1 MKKKTIPQFLI
12 IGLCGI
18 MLIGCSNND
27 EPTGTSSSTTES
39 EEVESTD
46 TTNSESSSA
55 VSETSSEET
64 ATSSTDQ
71 ESQETP
77 SNEPND
83 ISSEFK
89 MIPELVLLPTT
100 FPTTEPSSVTA
111 NLITNEGDNYTVSY
125 TDVQGELA
133 EVTGTVY
140 ENPASASEEL
150 GTFLNGKSVEPH
162 EEGSSDLG
170 YGITGYGE
178 GAAGTQQFS
187 WQEGNWLFSIRSVSE
202 DQMDNPGIAKKI
214 VAYLEE
220 HYLPAPKDQGIV
232 YIQYPQG
239 GEEVN
244 VDIRW
249 QKNNIIYQLKTTRV
263 PLDALEMV
271 VSMNRS

>member
-1 MKKKTIPQFLI
+1 MKKKTITQFLI
-12 IGLCGI
+12 MGLCGMI
-18 MLIGCSNND
+18 LIGCSNND
-27 EPTGTSSSTTES
+27 ES
-39 EEVESTD
+39 EEEESTD
-46 TTNSESSSA
+46 TTSSESSSA
-55 VSETSSEET
+55 VSETISEET
-64 ATSSTDQ
+64 AFSSTDQ

-77 SNEPND
+77 SNELLD
-83 ISSEFK
+83 ISSELE
-89 MIPELVLLPTT
+89 MIPELVLLPTN

-111 NLITNEGDNYTVSY
+111 NLITNEGLNYTVSY
-125 TDVQGELA
+125 EDVQGELA

-150 GTFLNGKSVEPH
+150 GTFINGKSVEPH

-214 VAYLEE
+214 VAYLED

-232 YIQYPQG
+232 YVQYPQG
-239 GEEVN
+239 GEDVY
-244 VDIRW
+244 VDVRW
-249 QKNNIIYQLKTTRV
+249 QENNSIYQLKTTRV
-263 PLDALEMV
+263 PLEALEMV
-271 VSMNRS
+271 VSMNPS

>member
-1 MKKKTIPQFLI
+1 MKKKTISKFLI
-12 IGLCGI
+12 MGLCGI
-18 MLIGCSNND
+18 ILIGCSNND
-27 EPTGTSSSTTES
+27 DPTETSSSTSET

-46 TTNSESSSA
+46 TTSSKSSSA
-55 VSETSSEET
+55 VSETSSEEV
-64 ATSSTDQ
+64 TSSSADQ
-71 ESQETP
+71 TRQEIP
-77 SNEPND
+77 SNEPID
-83 ISSEFK
+83 VSSELE

-100 FPTTEPSSVTA
+100 FPSTDPSLVTA
-111 NLITNEGDNYTVSY
+111 NLINNEGLSYTVSY
-125 TDVQGELA
+125 ADVQEELA

-162 EEGSSDLG
+162 EEISSNLG

-214 VAYLEE
+214 VAYLED
-220 HYLPAPKDQGIV
+220 HYLPAPKDHGIV

-239 GEEVN
+239 GEEVH

-249 QKNNIIYQLKTTRV
+249 QDNNIIYQLKTTRV
-263 PLDALEMV
+263 PLEALEMV
-271 VSMNRS
+271 VSMNQS

>member
-64 ATSSTDQ
+64 ASSSTDQ

-214 VAYLEE
+214 VAYLED

>member
-1 MKKKTIPQFLI
+1 MKKKKIPQFLI
-12 IGLCGI
+12 MGLCGI

-27 EPTGTSSSTTES
+27 DSTETSSSTTES

-46 TTNSESSSA
+46 TTSSESSSV

-64 ATSSTDQ
+64 TSSSTDQ
-71 ESQETP
+71 ESQKTP
-77 SNEPND
+77 SNETID
-83 ISSEFK
+83 VSSELE
-89 MIPELVLLPTT
+89 MIPELVLLPTI

-111 NLITNEGDNYTVSY
+111 DIITNEGDNYTVSY
-125 TDVQGELA
+125 LDVQGELA
-133 EVTGTVY
+133 EVTGTIY

-202 DQMDNPGIAKKI
+202 DQMDNPGIATKI
-214 VAYLEE
+214 VAYLED

-263 PLDALEMV
+263 PLEALEMV

>member
-64 ATSSTDQ
+64 ASSSTDQ

-111 NLITNEGDNYTVSY
+111 DLITNEGDNYTVSY

-220 HYLPAPKDQGIV
+220 LYLPAPKDQGIV

>member
-64 ATSSTDQ
+64 ASSSTDQ

-133 EVTGTVY
+133 EVTGTIY

>member
-1 MKKKTIPQFLI
+1 MKKKMIPKFLI
-12 IGLCGI
+12 MGLCGI
-18 MLIGCSNND
+18 VLIGCSNNSD
-27 EPTGTSSSTTES
+27 PTETSSSTMES
-39 EEVESTD
+39 EDVESTD
-46 TTNSESSSA
+46 TTSSEGSSA
-55 VSETSSEET
+55 ISETSSEET
-64 ATSSTDQ
+64 ASSSTNQ

-77 SNEPND
+77 SNEPID
-83 ISSEFK
+83 VSSELE

-111 NLITNEGDNYTVSY
+111 DIITNEGDNYTVSY
-125 TDVQGELA
+125 IDVQGELA
-133 EVTGTVY
+133 EVTGTIY

-150 GTFLNGKSVEPH
+150 GTFLNGKSVEPR
-162 EEGSSDLG
+162 EEGSSNLG

-187 WQEGNWLFSIRSVSE
+187 WHEGNWLFSIRSVSE
-202 DQMDNPGIAKKI
+202 DQMENSGIATKI
-214 VAYLEE
+214 VAYLED

-271 VSMNRS
+271 VSMNQS

>member
-12 IGLCGI
+12 MGLCGI
-18 MLIGCSNND
+18 MLIGCSNNND
-27 EPTGTSSSTTES
+27 PTETSSSTMVS
-39 EEVESTD
+39 EEVENTE
-46 TTNSESSSA
+46 TTSSESSSA

-64 ATSSTDQ
+64 ASSSTDQ

-77 SNEPND
+77 SNEPID
-83 ISSEFK
+83 VSSELE

-100 FPTTEPSSVTA
+100 FPTTDPSSVTA
-111 NLITNEGDNYTVSY
+111 DLITNAGLNYTVSY
-125 TDVQGELA
+125 ADVQGELA
-133 EVTGTVY
+133 EVTGTIY

-162 EEGSSDLG
+162 KEGSSDLG

-244 VDIRW
+244 IDIRW
-249 QKNNIIYQLKTTRV
+249 QENNSIYQLKTTRI